1 MKNIL
6 YTIAVIFTLILTSCS
21 GKLNKDNYDKIS
33 NDMSVSQVESI
44 LGKGESQA
52 SSNVDLGEYGGNIS
66 SEVMTWQSGTK
77 VISITFS
84 NGKVMAKMRCTHVHC
99 TLTAHCQT
107 RASDVPT
114 HVAFRVCTRTYLLSR
129 VSRNRARRTNVNTYM
144 TGPCPAACDDR
155 GVPRAR
161 GPR

>member
-6 YTIAVIFTLILTSCS
+6 YTIAVTLTLFLTSCS

-33 NDMSVSQVESI
+33 NDMSISQVESI

-84 NGKVMAKMRCTHVHC
+84 NGKVMAKVQYG
-99 TLTAHCQT
+99 L
-107 RASDVPT
+107 
-114 HVAFRVCTRTYLLSR
+114 
-129 VSRNRARRTNVNTYM
+129 
-144 TGPCPAACDDR
+144 
-155 GVPRAR
+155 
-161 GPR
+161 

>member
-1 MKNIL
+1 MKIL
-6 YTIAVIFTLILTSCS
+6 IKIVIISFSLFLASCS

-84 NGKVMAKMRCTHVHC
+84 NGKVMAKAQNG
-99 TLTAHCQT
+99 L
-107 RASDVPT
+107 
-114 HVAFRVCTRTYLLSR
+114 
-129 VSRNRARRTNVNTYM
+129 
-144 TGPCPAACDDR
+144 
-155 GVPRAR
+155 
-161 GPR
+161 

>member
-1 MKNIL
+1 MKIL
-6 YTIAVIFTLILTSCS
+6 IKTVIISISLFLFSCS

-52 SSNVDLGEYGGNIS
+52 SSNIDLGEYGGNIS

-84 NGKVMAKMRCTHVHC
+84 NGKVMAKAQNG
-99 TLTAHCQT
+99 L
-107 RASDVPT
+107 
-114 HVAFRVCTRTYLLSR
+114 
-129 VSRNRARRTNVNTYM
+129 
-144 TGPCPAACDDR
+144 
-155 GVPRAR
+155 
-161 GPR
+161 

>member
-6 YTIAVIFTLILTSCS
+6 YTISITITLFLSSCS

-33 NDMSVSQVESI
+33 NDMSISQVESI

-84 NGKVMAKMRCTHVHC
+84 NGKVMAKAQKG
-99 TLTAHCQT
+99 L
-107 RASDVPT
+107 
-114 HVAFRVCTRTYLLSR
+114 
-129 VSRNRARRTNVNTYM
+129 
-144 TGPCPAACDDR
+144 
-155 GVPRAR
+155 
-161 GPR
+161 

>member
-6 YTIAVIFTLILTSCS
+6 YAIALIFILILTSCS

-84 NGKVMAKMRCTHVHC
+84 NGKVMDKAQNG
-99 TLTAHCQT
+99 L
-107 RASDVPT
+107 
-114 HVAFRVCTRTYLLSR
+114 
-129 VSRNRARRTNVNTYM
+129 
-144 TGPCPAACDDR
+144 
-155 GVPRAR
+155 
-161 GPR
+161 

>member
-6 YTIAVIFTLILTSCS
+6 YTIAITIILFLTSCS
-21 GKLNKDNYDKIS
+21 GKLKKENYDKIS

-84 NGKVMAKMRCTHVHC
+84 NGKVMAKAQNG
-99 TLTAHCQT
+99 L
-107 RASDVPT
+107 
-114 HVAFRVCTRTYLLSR
+114 
-129 VSRNRARRTNVNTYM
+129 
-144 TGPCPAACDDR
+144 
-155 GVPRAR
+155 
-161 GPR
+161 

>member
-6 YTIAVIFTLILTSCS
+6 YTISITITLFLSSCS

-33 NDMSVSQVESI
+33 NNMSISQVESI

-84 NGKVMAKMRCTHVHC
+84 NGKVMAKAQNG
-99 TLTAHCQT
+99 L
-107 RASDVPT
+107 
-114 HVAFRVCTRTYLLSR
+114 
-129 VSRNRARRTNVNTYM
+129 
-144 TGPCPAACDDR
+144 
-155 GVPRAR
+155 
-161 GPR
+161 

>member
-6 YTIAVIFTLILTSCS
+6 YTLAIAISLFLSSCA

-33 NDMSVSQVESI
+33 NGMSVSQVESI

-84 NGKVMAKMRCTHVHC
+84 NGKVMAKAQNG
-99 TLTAHCQT
+99 L
-107 RASDVPT
+107 
-114 HVAFRVCTRTYLLSR
+114 
-129 VSRNRARRTNVNTYM
+129 
-144 TGPCPAACDDR
+144 
-155 GVPRAR
+155 
-161 GPR
+161 